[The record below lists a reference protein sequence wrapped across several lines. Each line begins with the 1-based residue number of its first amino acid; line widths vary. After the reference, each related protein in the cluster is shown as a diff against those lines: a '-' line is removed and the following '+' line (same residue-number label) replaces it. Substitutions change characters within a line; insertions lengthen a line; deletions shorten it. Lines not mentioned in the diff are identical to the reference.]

1 MLIKKETELMDTLD
15 NCVSQFFSLE
25 GVTPEDKKEFVKF
38 IREAQKTL
46 ALVSIRNIETNQEK
60 ELSIENCSL
69 CKEFL
74 EGIHDFDC
82 WCKLHKCYTTKAE
95 SCDDFKRK

>member
-25 GVTPEDKKEFVKF
+25 DITPEDKKEFIKF

-46 ALVSIRNIETNQEK
+46 ALVSIRNIEINQDK
-60 ELSIENCSL
+60 EQSS
-69 CKEFL
+69 
-74 EGIHDFDC
+74 
-82 WCKLHKCYTTKAE
+82 
-95 SCDDFKRK
+95 DDIKQKNMRKVQK

>member
-25 GVTPEDKKEFVKF
+25 GITPEDKKEFVKF

-60 ELSIENCSL
+60 EQSS
-69 CKEFL
+69 
-74 EGIHDFDC
+74 
-82 WCKLHKCYTTKAE
+82 
-95 SCDDFKRK
+95 DDIRQKNMRKVQK

>member
-25 GVTPEDKKEFVKF
+25 GITPEDKKEFIKF

-46 ALVSIRNIETNQEK
+46 ALVSIRNIEINQDK
-60 ELSIENCSL
+60 EQSS
-69 CKEFL
+69 
-74 EGIHDFDC
+74 
-82 WCKLHKCYTTKAE
+82 
-95 SCDDFKRK
+95 DDIRQKNMRKVQK